1 MNDKV
6 LLDVLQNL
14 HMAAAHAYSVMAA
27 YDNAEI
33 REHAEELAEADEQIK
48 TWITGVKEQSHGQS

>member
-33 REHAEELAEADEQIK
+33 REHAEQLAEADEQVKIWIK
-48 TWITGVKEQSHGQS
+48 DIKQANNGQ